1 MFKTSFS
8 KYLTAFIV
16 IILVSF
22 LILSGII
29 TSMIRGYVNDNM
41 KEKLELY
48 GHVIVEHLV
57 ENKVEDIE
65 IAARM
70 GNLPSI
76 IDPMV
81 NLDNK
86 FDVIVTGFDGR
97 IYLSTA
103 TDDAIG
109 EGQPEEPAN

>member
-29 TSMIRGYVNDNM
+29 TSMLRGYVNDNM

-70 GNLPSI
+70 GNT
-76 IDPMV
+76 V
-81 NLDNK
+81 W
-86 FDVIVTGFDGR
+86 R
-97 IYLSTA
+97 ISLSLFISLTLSVP
-103 TDDAIG
+103 
-109 EGQPEEPAN
+109 PERSGSCSN